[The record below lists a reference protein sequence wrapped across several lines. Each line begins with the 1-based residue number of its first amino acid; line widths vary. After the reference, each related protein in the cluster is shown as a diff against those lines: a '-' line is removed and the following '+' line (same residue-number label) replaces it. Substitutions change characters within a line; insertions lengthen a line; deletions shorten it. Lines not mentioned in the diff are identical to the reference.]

1 MKTLPGEDTPWPNP
15 RFRAVVRAR
24 FGSSSGQAKRAR
36 RDHAP
41 GSGKSVREQSV
52 IGVVP
57 VERQVSEPERIALA
71 HAARLYS
78 LALPC
83 TVGVARRGPRGR
95 RGVPDP
101 GRPVLRSAPPVAHAR
116 GPRPRRTV
124 LGRAGL
130 GTHIGIDIH
139 GTRHGERAAARDA
152 GPSYINTKS
161 YSQSCKNGRETPHPS
176 PTGAHSPPHVIVN
189 KSGHLT
195 LRSTRY
201 ATRASTVIA
210 SVTTHM
216 L

>member
-57 VERQVSEPERIALA
+57 VERQVSERERIALA
-71 HAARLYS
+71 NAARLYS

-116 GPRPRRTV
+116 GPRLRRTV

-139 GTRHGERAAARDA
+139 GTRHGEVRAAARDRTRPS
-152 GPSYINTKS
+152 GPLRNTKS
-161 YSQSCKNGRETPHPS
+161 YSQSCKMDGRRH
-176 PTGAHSPPHVIVN
+176 
-189 KSGHLT
+189 T
-195 LRSTRY
+195 LRPREL
-201 ATRASTVIA
+201 
-210 SVTTHM
+210 TH
-216 L
+216 LLT